1 MRTYGQYCGLAKALD
16 QIGDRW
22 SLLIV
27 RELLIRGRCRYTDL
41 RDGLPGIAT
50 NLLADRLLH
59 LENAGVIHREMA
71 EPPIAAPLYELTDRG
86 KQLEPVIA
94 ALGRWAGPLMTAPSR
109 RDAFRTHW
117 LALPARLYLSDRSPN
132 RAPVQIELRTGDKP
146 LTLQTSDRDVQSRPG
161 PADKPDA
168 VITGSPEQI
177 MGLLMGRTT
186 LGKARAAGLKYEG
199 DPAILRRIQ
208 KT

>member
-27 RELLIRGRCRYTDL
+27 RELLIRGRSRYTDL

-50 NLLADRLLH
+50 NLLADRLVD
-59 LENAGVIHREMA
+59 LEEAKVIRREMA
-71 EPPIAAPLYELTDRG
+71 EPPVATPLYELTERG
-86 KQLEPVIA
+86 RQLEPVIA
-94 ALGRWAGPLMTAPSR
+94 AFGRWAGPLMAAPSR
-109 RDAFRTHW
+109 RDEFRSHW
-117 LALPARLYLSDRSPN
+117 LALPARLYLTDRTPT

-146 LTLQTSDRDVQSRPG
+146 VTLVTIDGEVHGRPG

-168 VITGSPEQI
+168 VITGSPELI
-177 MGLLMGRTT
+177 MGVLMGRTT

-199 DPAILRRIQ
+199 DPSVLRRVQ
-208 KT
+208 RT

>member
-50 NLLADRLLH
+50 NLLADRLVD
-59 LENAGVIHREMA
+59 LEEAGVIRREMA
-71 EPPIAAPLYELTDRG
+71 EPPVATSVYELTERG
-86 KQLEPVIA
+86 KELEPVIA
-94 ALGRWAGPLMTAPSR
+94 ALGRWAGPLMAAPAR
-109 RDAFRTHW
+109 RDAFRSHW
-117 LALPARLYLSDRSPN
+117 LALPARLYLSDRTPSRP
-132 RAPVQIELRTGDKP
+132 PVEIELRSGDKP
-146 LTLQTSDRDVQSRPG
+146 LTLQTTNGEVRARPG
-161 PADKPDA
+161 AAGNPDA
-168 VITGSPEQI
+168 VITGAPDLI

-199 DPAILRRIQ
+199 DPSVLRRVQ
-208 KT
+208 RT